1 MNKQAV
7 YRSLE
12 DKMLGYADLVSVPVK
27 PVQEKLLP
35 IKASATLV
43 TKPINNDM
51 RAYTGDLIYVRESVL
66 TKLNQ
71 AANRLEKSDAD
82 LQLQVVYGYRAL
94 SVQTKLF
101 EMYKKQFEP
110 KFSGEALLE
119 ATHRLIAVPEIAGHP
134 TGGAVDIQIVKAA
147 SPINMGTKIWEFV
160 QNSFTFSP
168 YVSKEA
174 QDNRQLLRNAMMQV
188 GFAPFDGEWWHFSY
202 GDKEWAKYYR
212 KPSALYN
219 QVEFNT
225 DSKN

>member
-12 DKMLGYADLVSVPVK
+12 DKMLGYADLISVPVK

-71 AANRLEKSDAD
+71 AANRLEKSGAD
-82 LQLQVVYGYRAL
+82 LQLQVVYGYRAMC
-94 SVQTKLF
+94 VQTKLF

-110 KFSGEALLE
+110 DLSGEALLE

-134 TGGAVDIQIVKAA
+134 TGGAVDIQIVKAG

-168 YVSKEA
+168 FISKGA
-174 QDNRQLLRNAMMQV
+174 QDNRRLLRNAMMQV

-219 QVEFNT
+219 QVEFNIV
-225 DSKN
+225 SKN